1 MVRTMTSMTE
11 IYIDSYRDLQR
22 ITSPST
28 LKMPIHN
35 GKGSLYGAFSV
46 KVWCRPTE
54 EKICAVLEA
63 NSPSTPT
70 EVERF
75 LGTVGVSA

>member
-1 MVRTMTSMTE
+1 MEKVVSMGLLV
-11 IYIDSYRDLQR
+11 SKFGVVQQR
-22 ITSPST
+22 RRY
-28 LKMPIHN
+28 M
-35 GKGSLYGAFSV
+35 
-46 KVWCRPTE
+46 
-54 EKICAVLEA
+54 EA